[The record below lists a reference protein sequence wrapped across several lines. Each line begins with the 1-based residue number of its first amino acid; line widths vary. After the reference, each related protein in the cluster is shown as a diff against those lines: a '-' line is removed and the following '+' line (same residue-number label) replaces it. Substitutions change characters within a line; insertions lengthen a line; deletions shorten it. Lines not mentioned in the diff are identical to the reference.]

1 MNKRILFLAFF
12 ALLTSRI
19 TFAQNGTYPWMVA
32 YGLSGAQLTIGDDKF
47 YKEYFRAKN
56 WNIVPSLHFKASR
69 HVGYGFSPQATLSVG
84 YAERR
89 PQIDSK
95 GGAFVDFDLNIKY
108 SFANGYILKEKCFF
122 DPYIV
127 IGGGVNYVLGKVG
140 GDVDLGLGTN
150 IWIFKNFGLFIQA
163 SYNYVPHKFDAA
175 NPQDFRGYMH
185 HTMGFVTRFGQ
196 GKDRDKDGVADIDDK
211 CPDVPGLKELNG
223 CPDTDGDGITD
234 AIDLCPLVPGLAAFA
249 GCPDSDGDGIID
261 SQDKCPNEAG
271 TKELKGCPDKDGDTV
286 MDSLDKCIDV
296 PGLVSTNP
304 ALNGCP
310 DKDGDGIVDA
320 EDRCPELAGTADLK
334 GCPDTDG
341 DGLIDP
347 EDKCPQDKGLAELQG
362 CPDKDGDKVA
372 DVDDGCPEVAGS
384 STNKGCPED
393 NSAANQANA
402 ADMKSIRSV
411 YFDTGK
417 DIIRRGEMA
426 KLNMVVKVLNAN
438 ANAKLEISGHT
449 DNTGEKA
456 ANQELSQRRAEAAK
470 AYLIS
475 KGIAENRISATGFGD
490 TTPAADNNTAAGRSK
505 NRRVDF
511 KINN

>member
-1 MNKRILFLAFF
+1 
-12 ALLTSRI
+12 
-19 TFAQNGTYPWMVA
+19 MVA

-89 PQIDSK
+89 PQIDNT

-249 GCPDSDGDGIID
+249 GCPDTDGDGIID
-261 SQDKCPNEAG
+261 SQDKCPNEKG
-271 TKELKGCPDKDGDTV
+271 TKE
-286 MDSLDKCIDV
+286 
-296 PGLVSTNP
+296 
-304 ALNGCP
+304 LNGCP
-310 DKDGDGIVDA
+310 DKDGDGVADK
-320 EDRCPELAGTADLK
+320 DDVCPTVKGVASLR
-334 GCPDTDG
+334 GCPDSDG
-341 DGLIDP
+341 DGLADKDDKCPNEKGPMASNGCPDLDGDGISDN
-347 EDKCPQDKGLAELQG
+347 EDKCPTVPGIAANNG
-362 CPDKDGDKVA
+362 CPATDLA
-372 DVDDGCPEVAGS
+372 PEVK
-384 STNKGCPED
+384 TEVQN
-393 NSAANQANA
+393 
-402 ADMKSIRSV
+402 
-411 YFDTGK
+411 
-417 DIIRRGEMA
+417 
-426 KLNMVVKVLNAN
+426 KLNFAAKNIEFETGSDRIRTTSFKDLDNVVAIMNQYKDLKVN
-438 ANAKLEISGHT
+438 IDGHT
-449 DNTGEKA
+449 DNVGKES
-456 ANQELSQRRAEAAK
+456 ANVDLSMRRAIAVNDYLVKKGVNQNRLAASG
-470 AYLIS
+470 YGPS
-475 KGIAENRISATGFGD
+475 KPVAT
-490 TTPAADNNTAAGRSK
+490 NNTAEGRQK
-505 NRRVDF
+505 NRRVELNI
-511 KINN
+511 K

>member
-249 GCPDSDGDGIID
+249 GCPDTDGDGIID
-261 SQDKCPNEAG
+261 SQDKCPNEKG
-271 TKELKGCPDKDGDTV
+271 TKE
-286 MDSLDKCIDV
+286 
-296 PGLVSTNP
+296 
-304 ALNGCP
+304 LNGCP
-310 DKDGDGIVDA
+310 DKDGDGVADK
-320 EDRCPELAGTADLK
+320 DDVCPTVKGVASLR
-334 GCPDTDG
+334 GCPDSDG
-341 DGLIDP
+341 DGLADKDDKCPNEKGPMASNGCPDSDGDGISDN
-347 EDKCPQDKGLAELQG
+347 EDKCPTVPGIAANNG
-362 CPDKDGDKVA
+362 CPATDLA
-372 DVDDGCPEVAGS
+372 PEVK
-384 STNKGCPED
+384 TEVQN
-393 NSAANQANA
+393 
-402 ADMKSIRSV
+402 
-411 YFDTGK
+411 
-417 DIIRRGEMA
+417 
-426 KLNMVVKVLNAN
+426 KLNFAAKNIEFETGSDRIRTTSFKDLDNVVAIMNQYKDLKVN
-438 ANAKLEISGHT
+438 IDGHT
-449 DNTGEKA
+449 DNVGKES
-456 ANQELSQRRAEAAK
+456 ANVDLSMRRAIAVND
-470 AYLIS
+470 YLVK
-475 KGIAENRISATGFGD
+475 KGIPQNRLAASGYGPSKPVAT
-490 TTPAADNNTAAGRSK
+490 NNTAEGRQK
-505 NRRVDF
+505 NRRVELNI
-511 KINN
+511 K

>member
-1 MNKRILFLAFF
+1 MNKRILVLAFF

-56 WNIVPSLHFKASR
+56 WSIVPSLHFKASR

-89 PQIDSK
+89 PQIDNK

-150 IWIFKNFGLFIQA
+150 IWIFKNFGVFIQA
-163 SYNYVPHKFDAA
+163 SYNYVPHKFDAV

-271 TKELKGCPDKDGDTV
+271 TKELKGCPDKDGDSVADKDDLCPTV
-286 MDSLDKCIDV
+286 KGVPSLRGCPDSDGDGLADKDDKC
-296 PGLVSTNP
+296 PNEKGPMVS
-304 ALNGCP
+304 NGCP
-310 DKDGDGIVDA
+310 DSDGDGISDN
-320 EDRCPELAGTADLK
+320 
-334 GCPDTDG
+334 
-341 DGLIDP
+341 
-347 EDKCPQDKGLAELQG
+347 EDKCPTVPGVVANNG
-362 CPDKDGDKVA
+362 CPTTDLA
-372 DVDDGCPEVAGS
+372 PEVK
-384 STNKGCPED
+384 TEVQN
-393 NSAANQANA
+393 
-402 ADMKSIRSV
+402 
-411 YFDTGK
+411 
-417 DIIRRGEMA
+417 
-426 KLNMVVKVLNAN
+426 KLNFAAKNIEFETGSDRIRTTSFKDLDNVVAIMNQYKDLKVN
-438 ANAKLEISGHT
+438 IDGHT
-449 DNTGEKA
+449 DNIGKES
-456 ANQELSQRRAEAAK
+456 ANVDLSMRRAIAVND
-470 AYLIS
+470 YLVK
-475 KGIAENRISATGFGD
+475 KGINQNRLAASGYGPSKPIAT
-490 TTPAADNNTAAGRSK
+490 NNTAEGRQK
-505 NRRVDF
+505 NRRVELNI
-511 KINN
+511 K

>member
-271 TKELKGCPDKDGDTV
+271 TKELKGCPDKDGDSVADKDDLCPTV
-286 MDSLDKCIDV
+286 KGVPSLRGCPDSDGDGLADKDDKC
-296 PGLVSTNP
+296 PNEKGPMVS
-304 ALNGCP
+304 NGCP
-310 DKDGDGIVDA
+310 DSDGDGISDN
-320 EDRCPELAGTADLK
+320 
-334 GCPDTDG
+334 
-341 DGLIDP
+341 
-347 EDKCPQDKGLAELQG
+347 EDKCPTVPGIAANNG
-362 CPDKDGDKVA
+362 CPATDLA
-372 DVDDGCPEVAGS
+372 PEVK
-384 STNKGCPED
+384 TEVQN
-393 NSAANQANA
+393 
-402 ADMKSIRSV
+402 
-411 YFDTGK
+411 
-417 DIIRRGEMA
+417 
-426 KLNMVVKVLNAN
+426 KLNFAAKNIEFETGSDRIRTTSFKDLDNVVAIMNQYKDLKVN
-438 ANAKLEISGHT
+438 IDGHT
-449 DNTGEKA
+449 DNVGKES
-456 ANQELSQRRAEAAK
+456 ANVDLSMRRAIAVNDYLVKKGVNQNRLAASG
-470 AYLIS
+470 YGPS
-475 KGIAENRISATGFGD
+475 KPVAT
-490 TTPAADNNTAAGRSK
+490 NNTAEGRQK
-505 NRRVDF
+505 NRRVELNI
-511 KINN
+511 K

>member
-89 PQIDSK
+89 PQIDNT

-211 CPDVPGLKELNG
+211 CPDVPGLKELSG

-249 GCPDSDGDGIID
+249 GCPDTDGDGIID
-261 SQDKCPNEAG
+261 SQDKCPTEAG
-271 TKELKGCPDKDGDTV
+271 TKE
-286 MDSLDKCIDV
+286 
-296 PGLVSTNP
+296 
-304 ALNGCP
+304 LNGCP
-310 DKDGDGIVDA
+310 DKDGDGVADK
-320 EDRCPELAGTADLK
+320 DDVCPTVKGVASLR
-334 GCPDTDG
+334 GCPDSDG
-341 DGLIDP
+341 DGLADKDDKCPNEKGPMVSNGCPDSDGDGISDN
-347 EDKCPQDKGLAELQG
+347 EDKCPTVPGIAANNG
-362 CPDKDGDKVA
+362 CPATDLA
-372 DVDDGCPEVAGS
+372 PEVK
-384 STNKGCPED
+384 TEVQN
-393 NSAANQANA
+393 
-402 ADMKSIRSV
+402 
-411 YFDTGK
+411 
-417 DIIRRGEMA
+417 
-426 KLNMVVKVLNAN
+426 KLNFAAKNIEFETGSDRIRTTSFKDLDNVVAIMNQYKDLKVNI
-438 ANAKLEISGHT
+438 EGHT
-449 DNTGEKA
+449 DNVGKES
-456 ANQELSQRRAEAAK
+456 ANVDLSMRRAIAVND
-470 AYLIS
+470 YLVK
-475 KGIAENRISATGFGD
+475 KGINQNRLAASGYGPSKPVAT
-490 TTPAADNNTAAGRSK
+490 NNTAEGRQK
-505 NRRVDF
+505 NRRVELNI
-511 KINN
+511 K

>member
-1 MNKRILFLAFF
+1 
-12 ALLTSRI
+12 
-19 TFAQNGTYPWMVA
+19 MVA

-89 PQIDSK
+89 PQIDNT

-249 GCPDSDGDGIID
+249 GCPDTDGDGIID
-261 SQDKCPNEAG
+261 SQDKCPNEKG
-271 TKELKGCPDKDGDTV
+271 TKE
-286 MDSLDKCIDV
+286 
-296 PGLVSTNP
+296 
-304 ALNGCP
+304 LNGCP
-310 DKDGDGIVDA
+310 DKDGDGVADK
-320 EDRCPELAGTADLK
+320 DDVCPTVKGVASLR
-334 GCPDTDG
+334 GCPDSDG
-341 DGLIDP
+341 DGLADKDDKCPNEKGPMASNGCPDSDGDGISDN
-347 EDKCPQDKGLAELQG
+347 EDKCPTVPGIAANNG
-362 CPDKDGDKVA
+362 CPATDLA
-372 DVDDGCPEVAGS
+372 PEVK
-384 STNKGCPED
+384 TEVQN
-393 NSAANQANA
+393 
-402 ADMKSIRSV
+402 
-411 YFDTGK
+411 
-417 DIIRRGEMA
+417 
-426 KLNMVVKVLNAN
+426 KLNFAAKNIEFETGSDRIRTTSFKDLDNVVAIMNQYKDLKVN
-438 ANAKLEISGHT
+438 IDGHT
-449 DNTGEKA
+449 DNVGKES
-456 ANQELSQRRAEAAK
+456 ANVDLSMRRAIAVNDYLVKKGVNQNRLAASG
-470 AYLIS
+470 YGPS
-475 KGIAENRISATGFGD
+475 KPVAT
-490 TTPAADNNTAAGRSK
+490 NNTAEGRQK
-505 NRRVDF
+505 NRRVELNI
-511 KINN
+511 K

>member
-271 TKELKGCPDKDGDTV
+271 TKELKGCPDKDGDSVADKDDLCPTV
-286 MDSLDKCIDV
+286 KGVPSLRGCPDSDGDGLADKDDKC
-296 PGLVSTNP
+296 PNEKGPMVS
-304 ALNGCP
+304 NGCP
-310 DKDGDGIVDA
+310 DSDGDGISDN
-320 EDRCPELAGTADLK
+320 
-334 GCPDTDG
+334 
-341 DGLIDP
+341 
-347 EDKCPQDKGLAELQG
+347 EDKCPTVPGIAANNG
-362 CPDKDGDKVA
+362 CPATDLA
-372 DVDDGCPEVAGS
+372 PEVK
-384 STNKGCPED
+384 TEVQN
-393 NSAANQANA
+393 
-402 ADMKSIRSV
+402 
-411 YFDTGK
+411 
-417 DIIRRGEMA
+417 
-426 KLNMVVKVLNAN
+426 KLNFAAKNIEFETGSDRIRTTSFKDLDNVVAIMNQYKDLKVN
-438 ANAKLEISGHT
+438 IDGHT
-449 DNTGEKA
+449 DNVGKES
-456 ANQELSQRRAEAAK
+456 ANVDLSMRRAIAVND
-470 AYLIS
+470 YLVK
-475 KGIAENRISATGFGD
+475 KGIPQNRLAASGYGPSKPVAT
-490 TTPAADNNTAAGRSK
+490 NNTAEGRQK
-505 NRRVDF
+505 NRRVELNI
-511 KINN
+511 K

>member
-69 HVGYGFSPQATLSVG
+69 HAGYGFSPQATLSVG

-89 PQIDSK
+89 PQIDNT

-127 IGGGVNYVLGKVG
+127 IGGGVNYVLGKVR

-150 IWIFKNFGLFIQA
+150 IWIFKNFGVFIQA

-249 GCPDSDGDGIID
+249 GCPDTDGDGIID
-261 SQDKCPNEAG
+261 SQDKCPSEAG
-271 TKELKGCPDKDGDTV
+271 TKE
-286 MDSLDKCIDV
+286 
-296 PGLVSTNP
+296 
-304 ALNGCP
+304 LNGCP
-310 DKDGDGIVDA
+310 DKDGDGVADK
-320 EDRCPELAGTADLK
+320 DDVCPTIKGIGSLR
-334 GCPDTDG
+334 GCPDSDG
-341 DGLIDP
+341 DGLADKDDKCPNEKGPMVSNGCPDSDGDGIPDN
-347 EDKCPQDKGLAELQG
+347 EDKCPTVPGIAANNG
-362 CPDKDGDKVA
+362 CPATDLA
-372 DVDDGCPEVAGS
+372 PEVK
-384 STNKGCPED
+384 TEVQN
-393 NSAANQANA
+393 
-402 ADMKSIRSV
+402 
-411 YFDTGK
+411 
-417 DIIRRGEMA
+417 
-426 KLNMVVKVLNAN
+426 KLNFAAKNIEFETGSDRIRTTSFKDLDNVVAIMNQYKDLKLN
-438 ANAKLEISGHT
+438 IDGHT
-449 DNTGEKA
+449 DNVGKES
-456 ANQELSQRRAEAAK
+456 ANVDLSMRRAVAVNN
-470 AYLIS
+470 YLVK
-475 KGIAENRISATGFGD
+475 KGISQNRLAASGFGPSKPIA
-490 TTPAADNNTAAGRSK
+490 TNATVEGKQK
-505 NRRVDF
+505 NRRVELNI
-511 KINN
+511 K

>member
-150 IWIFKNFGLFIQA
+150 IWIFKNFGVFIQA

-249 GCPDSDGDGIID
+249 GCPDTDGDGIID
-261 SQDKCPNEAG
+261 SQDKCPSEAG
-271 TKELKGCPDKDGDTV
+271 TKE
-286 MDSLDKCIDV
+286 
-296 PGLVSTNP
+296 
-304 ALNGCP
+304 LNGCP
-310 DKDGDGIVDA
+310 DKDGDGVADK
-320 EDRCPELAGTADLK
+320 DDVCPTIKGVASLR
-334 GCPDTDG
+334 GCPDSDG
-341 DGLIDP
+341 DGLADKD
-347 EDKCPQDKGLAELQG
+347 DKCPNEKGSMVSNG
-362 CPDKDGDKVA
+362 CPDSDGDGIS
-372 DVDDGCPEVAGS
+372 DNDDKCPTVPGIAANNGCPATDLAPEVK
-384 STNKGCPED
+384 TEVQN
-393 NSAANQANA
+393 
-402 ADMKSIRSV
+402 
-411 YFDTGK
+411 
-417 DIIRRGEMA
+417 
-426 KLNMVVKVLNAN
+426 KLNFAAKNIEFETGSDRIRTTSFKDLDNVVAIMNQYKDLKVN
-438 ANAKLEISGHT
+438 IDGHT
-449 DNTGEKA
+449 DNVGKES
-456 ANQELSQRRAEAAK
+456 ANVDLSMRRAIAVND
-470 AYLIS
+470 YLVK
-475 KGIAENRISATGFGD
+475 KGINQNRLAASGYGPSKPVAT
-490 TTPAADNNTAAGRSK
+490 NNTAEGRQK
-505 NRRVDF
+505 NRRVELNI
-511 KINN
+511 K

>member
-1 MNKRILFLAFF
+1 
-12 ALLTSRI
+12 
-19 TFAQNGTYPWMVA
+19 MVA

-249 GCPDSDGDGIID
+249 GCPDTDGDGIID
-261 SQDKCPNEAG
+261 SQDKCPNEKG
-271 TKELKGCPDKDGDTV
+271 TKE
-286 MDSLDKCIDV
+286 
-296 PGLVSTNP
+296 
-304 ALNGCP
+304 LNGCP
-310 DKDGDGIVDA
+310 DKDGDGVADK
-320 EDRCPELAGTADLK
+320 DDVCPTVKGVASLR
-334 GCPDTDG
+334 GCPDSDG
-341 DGLIDP
+341 DGLADKDDKCPNEKGPMVSNGCPDSDGDGISDN
-347 EDKCPQDKGLAELQG
+347 EDKCPTVPGIAANNG
-362 CPDKDGDKVA
+362 CPATDLA
-372 DVDDGCPEVAGS
+372 PEVK
-384 STNKGCPED
+384 TEVQN
-393 NSAANQANA
+393 
-402 ADMKSIRSV
+402 
-411 YFDTGK
+411 
-417 DIIRRGEMA
+417 
-426 KLNMVVKVLNAN
+426 KLNFAAKNIEFETGSDRIRTTSFKDLDNVVAIMNQYKDLKVN
-438 ANAKLEISGHT
+438 IDGHT
-449 DNTGEKA
+449 DNVGKES
-456 ANQELSQRRAEAAK
+456 ANVDLSMRRAIAVNDYLVKKGVNQNRLAASG
-470 AYLIS
+470 YGPS
-475 KGIAENRISATGFGD
+475 KPVAT
-490 TTPAADNNTAAGRSK
+490 NNTAEGRQK
-505 NRRVDF
+505 NRRVELNI
-511 KINN
+511 K

>member
-56 WNIVPSLHFKASR
+56 WNIIPSLHFKASR

-150 IWIFKNFGLFIQA
+150 IWIFKNFGVFIQA

-271 TKELKGCPDKDGDTV
+271 TKELKGCPDKDGDSVADKDDLCPTV
-286 MDSLDKCIDV
+286 KGVPSLRGCPDSDGDGLADKDDKC
-296 PGLVSTNP
+296 PNEKGPMVS
-304 ALNGCP
+304 NGCP
-310 DKDGDGIVDA
+310 DSDGDGISDN
-320 EDRCPELAGTADLK
+320 
-334 GCPDTDG
+334 
-341 DGLIDP
+341 
-347 EDKCPQDKGLAELQG
+347 EDKCPTVPGVVANNG
-362 CPDKDGDKVA
+362 CPTTDLA
-372 DVDDGCPEVAGS
+372 PEVK
-384 STNKGCPED
+384 TEVQN
-393 NSAANQANA
+393 
-402 ADMKSIRSV
+402 
-411 YFDTGK
+411 
-417 DIIRRGEMA
+417 
-426 KLNMVVKVLNAN
+426 KLNFAAKNIEFETGSDRIRTTSFKDLDNVVAIMNQYKDLKVN
-438 ANAKLEISGHT
+438 IDGHT
-449 DNTGEKA
+449 DNIGKES
-456 ANQELSQRRAEAAK
+456 ANVDLSMRRAIAVND
-470 AYLIS
+470 YLVK
-475 KGIAENRISATGFGD
+475 KGIPQNRLAASGYGPSKPIAT
-490 TTPAADNNTAAGRSK
+490 NNTAEGRQK
-505 NRRVDF
+505 NRRVELNI
-511 KINN
+511 K

>member
-1 MNKRILFLAFF
+1 MKYLIRICLLVTFLPAFLKAQTAERPF
-12 ALLTSRI
+12 ALGLWGGSTQYNGDLGQGFYSSSGQDAHLHIGLSAAWFVTNHFDFAMNTTIGSIGYREDQLNNFEANQFQWNAQMRAHLFKEERFRVNPYGLVGIGISYLSDLKYPGTDIFFPFGAGLKVTLTPKLNLHLQE
-19 TFAQNGTYPWMVA
+19 TFAYTDHDNRDKEAGDNFDSFLMHSI
-32 YGLSGAQLTIGDDKF
+32 GLS
-47 YKEYFRAKN
+47 
-56 WNIVPSLHFKASR
+56 WNFAGPA
-69 HVGYGFSPQATLSVG
+69 
-84 YAERR
+84 
-89 PQIDSK
+89 DS
-95 GGAFVDFDLNIKY
+95 
-108 SFANGYILKEKCFF
+108 
-122 DPYIV
+122 
-127 IGGGVNYVLGKVG
+127 
-140 GDVDLGLGTN
+140 
-150 IWIFKNFGLFIQA
+150 
-163 SYNYVPHKFDAA
+163 
-175 NPQDFRGYMH
+175 
-185 HTMGFVTRFGQ
+185 
-196 GKDRDKDGVADIDDK
+196 DKDGVNDKKDK
-211 CPDVPGLKELNG
+211 CPDTPAGAKVDNDG
-223 CPDTDGDGITD
+223 CPLDRDGDGIPDFTD
-234 AIDLCPLVPGLAAFA
+234 V
-249 GCPDSDGDGIID
+249 CPDIKGVKS
-261 SQDKCPNEAG
+261 A
-271 TKELKGCPDKDGDTV
+271 KGCPDKDGDTV

-417 DIIRRGEMA
+417 DIIRKGEMA

-438 ANAKLEISGHT
+438 ANARLEISGHT

>member
-89 PQIDSK
+89 PQIDNT

-271 TKELKGCPDKDGDTV
+271 TKELKGCPDKDGDGVADKDDLCPTIKGV
-286 MDSLDKCIDV
+286 ASLRGCPDSDGDGLADKDDKC
-296 PGLVSTNP
+296 PNEKGPMVS
-304 ALNGCP
+304 NGCP
-310 DKDGDGIVDA
+310 DSDGDGISDN
-320 EDRCPELAGTADLK
+320 
-334 GCPDTDG
+334 
-341 DGLIDP
+341 
-347 EDKCPQDKGLAELQG
+347 EDKCPTVPGIAANNG
-362 CPDKDGDKVA
+362 CPATDLA
-372 DVDDGCPEVAGS
+372 PEVK
-384 STNKGCPED
+384 TEVQN
-393 NSAANQANA
+393 
-402 ADMKSIRSV
+402 
-411 YFDTGK
+411 
-417 DIIRRGEMA
+417 
-426 KLNMVVKVLNAN
+426 KLNFAAKNIEFETGSDRIRTTSFKDLDNVVAIMNQYKDLKVN
-438 ANAKLEISGHT
+438 IDGHT
-449 DNTGEKA
+449 DNVGKES
-456 ANQELSQRRAEAAK
+456 ANVDLSMRRAIAVND
-470 AYLIS
+470 YLVK
-475 KGIAENRISATGFGD
+475 KGINQNRLAASGYGPSKPVAT
-490 TTPAADNNTAAGRSK
+490 NNTAEGRQK
-505 NRRVDF
+505 NRRVELNI
-511 KINN
+511 K